1 MNHGIR
7 RKRGGFVLLMF
18 LLIIFLIM
26 TGCSRPRDIIP
37 VPSGETEPE
46 EDWTSGM
53 IEVDVGNG
61 ETRWIR
67 AYDSVPVST
76 LKADQFEQAEGGYLR
91 YTGDEYT
98 AFQGIDVSTFQ
109 GEIDWSAVAADG
121 VDFAMLR
128 IGGRGYGSGEIYED
142 DSFPV
147 NFRGA
152 IDNGIQVG
160 GYFFSQAVTPEEA
173 REEADYVVS
182 ILKELPEG
190 SVTMPIAF
198 DWETVGDYEARTADI
213 DEETLTACAKAFCD
227 RIAEAGYQ
235 PMVYAYR
242 YLAYEMYDL
251 EELQP
256 YGLWIST
263 LDGSPDFYYAHDM
276 WQYTENGV
284 VNGIQTHVDLNL
296 YFIPAAPAAEQNTEP
311 AEQTGGPA
319 E

>member
-1 MNHGIR
+1 
-7 RKRGGFVLLMF
+7 MF
-18 LLIIFLIM
+18 
-26 TGCSRPRDIIP
+26 TGCSQPRNIIP
-37 VPSGETEPE
+37 GPSGETEPE
-46 EDWTSGM
+46 EDWYSGM

-67 AYDSVPVST
+67 AYDSVPVSK
-76 LKADQFEQAEGGYLR
+76 LKADQFKETDGGYLL

-98 AFQGIDVSTFQ
+98 ALQGIDVSTFQ
-109 GEIDWSAVAADG
+109 GEIDWAAVAADG
-121 VDFAMLR
+121 IDFAMLR

-147 NFRGA
+147 NFQGA
-152 IDNGIQVG
+152 TENGIRVG

-173 REEADYVVS
+173 REEADYAVS
-182 ILKELPEG
+182 ILKQLPEG

-284 VNGIQTHVDLNL
+284 VNGIQTRVDLNL
-296 YFIPAAPAAEQNTEP
+296 YFIPAAPAGEPAEEP
-311 AEQTGGPA
+311 AEQAGEPA